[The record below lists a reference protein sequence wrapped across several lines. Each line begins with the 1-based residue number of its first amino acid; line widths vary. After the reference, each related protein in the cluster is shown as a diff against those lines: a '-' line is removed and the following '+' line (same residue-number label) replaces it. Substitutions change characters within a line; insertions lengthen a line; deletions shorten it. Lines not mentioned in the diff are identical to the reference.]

1 MSGKFKLEIELGNDE
16 MNSPARVADALKEL
30 LQVLYSAEEKVRS
43 LKARIADDNGNSV
56 GKWSYE
62 NDRAEDE
69 EEDSDE

>member
-43 LKARIADDNGNSV
+43 LKARIADDNGNVV